1 MNDTIRILQ
10 LSDTHFLEDG
20 AEPEGAVAY
29 NTDEAF
35 DAVFRHIGEHYGE
48 HNGEHDGEHDAL
60 DMVVVT
66 GDVADHGR
74 RPQYRKAAEAFSRF
88 SVAVNVIPG
97 NHDQDAVFT
106 ASMARPSVSTSRV
119 IEVGAWAFLF
129 VDSSA
134 GNLVIDA
141 AGRAVDPPEYA
152 DRLHSDGSLGTA
164 EAAWIRDMAS
174 QAEADHVFIW
184 VHHPPGCPV
193 GMLNA
198 EAYNAEWADLLRDLP
213 TVRGVGAG
221 HTHAPDTYE
230 FMGRTVH
237 VGPSLKNNIDL
248 KENTWLPPGYR
259 AYTFGADGTVQSQF
273 QLGDDERWPRRPF
286 GSAMRALFDG
296 ELTFEDLRAIAA
308 RKASQGS

>member
-1 MNDTIRILQ
+1 MNDLIRILQ

-20 AEPEGAVAY
+20 AEPEGGVAY

-35 DAVFRHIGEHYGE
+35 EAVFHHIGQ
-48 HNGEHDGEHDAL
+48 HDDL
-60 DMVVVT
+60 DLVVVT

-88 SVAVNVIPG
+88 SVPVNVIPG
-97 NHDQDAVFT
+97 NHDQDAAFE

-119 IEVGAWAFLF
+119 IEVKGWAFLF

-134 GNLVIDA
+134 GNLVTDPV
-141 AGRAVDPPEYA
+141 GRAVDPPDYA
-152 DRLHSDGSLGTA
+152 DRLHSDGNLGPVETA
-164 EAAWIRDMAS
+164 WLSDMVS

-184 VHHPPGCPV
+184 VHHPPGCPM

-198 EAYNAEWADLLRDLP
+198 EAYNAEWANLLSDLP

-237 VGPSLKNNIDL
+237 IGPSFKNNFDL
-248 KENTWLPPGYR
+248 IKNTWLPPGYR
-259 AYTFGADGTVQSQF
+259 TYTFADDGTVQSQ
-273 QLGDDERWPRRPF
+273 QHLVDDERWPRRPF
-286 GSAMRALFDG
+286 GRALRALFDG
-296 ELTFEDLRAIAA
+296 ELTFDDLRAIAE
-308 RKASQGS
+308 RKALKGS